1 MLHLTFK
8 GIWGRKKESA
18 LLAVVLFLSFL
29 FSAMLAVLLP
39 SIEAGMQAQREDA
52 YGSWQVLLAGE
63 DADTLTAVADAAAG
77 CGAQTVIVRTVGH
90 TSAGENVSTADE
102 ALWDMGHFQLTEGR
116 LPENAGEV
124 LIVENQFR
132 PAKQLAA
139 GDTVQIQYEWQ
150 ADSADAQESYAAG
163 RALVENCIRQGIG
176 EQYETLFAEFSAYWN
191 GGGYKSEAFRRL
203 DPALRQ
209 PLDRL
214 TAQQQDIVL
223 REWAE
228 KYKNDFAH
236 PYSTTYENI
245 LYGYEGLDLLAEQVT
260 ETCYLRGK
268 GFGSMSEQIVVTGHN
283 YSRLIV
289 KGVYT
294 VCGVIKAYESAWD
307 GGGQD
312 LPDAFLHPD
321 GAKAVCGALDMVRE
335 KLPLLQLHEAADTL
349 LAGGAESAAA
359 LYETL
364 AARYLDGRQPRYEV
378 EDAVRILGGTGA
390 HGGVDLSGIGQVVL
404 SGINADGE
412 PAHLNGY
419 SYGDSYVFPLNGTET
434 VTVRPEE
441 LDDPALRIG
450 DLQPIPPQLPDVRAL
465 YQKNE
470 APFRINTYAFPDET
484 ASVTGSVS
492 TLLNGMLT
500 MMTAA
505 AVLVIC
511 LVQNKRRVRS
521 LILLKSIGQ
530 TNRQAAVMQLAEA
543 LLFLLP
549 TLLLGL
555 PLGAL
560 AAKLQLQGLGYG
572 EVLALDSRFL
582 FISLTGGVAATL
594 AGLEI
599 PLLYAM
605 RMPLT
610 GKRAPVGDGGAAS
623 RHTVPLKE
631 KYAYLRLEKA
641 AQQFNRRRDRMA
653 RLLQC
658 AVLLVM
664 LATLLLSHN
673 AYRNYRTQVLR
684 TDKPDYVITV
694 PYGMSSRYLQET
706 AAALSGQDGVLPRTE
721 RVDAY
726 LAAEN
731 VRLNCSDH
739 PESALLSALTANAE
753 DPTVLS
759 VTVAGLERDS
769 EMLAR
774 LLTECPEVD
783 PMQLIDG
790 EGCILM
796 VPNYR
801 QTASGRLTVSF
812 DAGDE
817 PSFRKDAAIAPG
829 DTVRLAAD
837 THIIGEGIITETNER
852 TVRVLAVLH
861 YFPEEG
867 VWPFALSESRYAVIS
882 GSELVRALYPHASNR
897 LSADQTRWMLL
908 MQKIHCGDCDGKT
921 YFNIY
926 AGDGEDLSAQYWNYT
941 QNNNY
946 DLYNFYKEKQDLAAV
961 CARQRMLVVLLGA
974 ACSLL
979 LVIIL
984 LFILSDLAEQSRRRV
999 GILRAIGVANRRLQA
1014 GQTLLAAGSS
1024 LRSVLLANV
1033 VLAAVCLVT
1042 TALASGGQALLPGV
1056 LLRTLRAGLLWQ
1068 YPWRLHGALCL
1079 GFWAVMTVL
1088 QLLPYRRFGRQSIIE
1103 TVKGADVE

>member
-1 MLHLTFK
+1 MLHLTFR

-29 FSAMLAVLLP
+29 FSSMIAVLLP
-39 SIEAGMQAQREDA
+39 SIEAGMQAQREEA

-63 DADTLTAVADAAAG
+63 DAASLAAVTDAASD
-77 CGAQTVIVRTVGH
+77 CGAASVIIRTVGH
-90 TSAGENVSTADE
+90 TAAGENVSAVDG
-102 ALWDMGHFQLTEGR
+102 ALWNMARFQLTDGR
-116 LPENAGEV
+116 LPENAGEILV
-124 LIVENQFR
+124 VENQFQ
-132 PAKQLAA
+132 PAKQLAV
-139 GDTVQIQYEWQ
+139 GDTVLVQYEWR
-150 ADSADAQESYAAG
+150 ADSADAQDSYAAG
-163 RALVENCIRQGIG
+163 RELVESCIRQGIG
-176 EQYETLFAEFSAYWN
+176 ERREALFAEFSAYWD

-214 TAQQQDIVL
+214 TQEQQDTVL

-228 KYKNDFAH
+228 KYKNEFAH
-236 PYSTTYENI
+236 PYSTTYENL

-268 GFGSMSEQIVVTGHN
+268 GFGSMCEQIVVTGHN

-289 KGVYT
+289 KGSYT
-294 VCGVIKAYESAWD
+294 VCGTVKAYEAAWD

-321 GAKAVCGALDMVRE
+321 GAGAVSGAVAMVRQ
-335 KLPLLQLHEAADTL
+335 KLPLLQPEMTTDTL
-349 LAGGAESAAA
+349 LVGGAENAAE

-364 AARYLDGRQPRYEV
+364 AERYLDGRQPRYEV
-378 EDAVRILGGTGA
+378 EDTVSIFGGTGA

-404 SGINADGE
+404 SGLDADGE
-412 PAHLNGY
+412 VAHLNG
-419 SYGDSYVFPLNGTET
+419 SFYGDSYVFLSDEGST
-434 VTVRPEE
+434 VTLRPEE
-441 LDDPALRIG
+441 LDDPTFRIG
-450 DLQPIPPQLPDVRAL
+450 GLEPLPPQLPDVQAL

-470 APFRINTYAFPDET
+470 APFRINTYAFPDGT
-484 ASVTGSVS
+484 ASVSGSVS

-521 LILLKSIGQ
+521 LILLKSIGE
-530 TNRQAAVMQLAEA
+530 TNRQAAVMQAVEA
-543 LLFLLP
+543 LIFLLP
-549 TLLLGL
+549 TLLAGL

-572 EVLALDSRFL
+572 NVLALDARFL
-582 FISLTGGVAATL
+582 CISLTGGVAATL
-594 AGLEI
+594 IGLEI

-610 GKRAPVGDGGAAS
+610 GKRTPAGDSTAP
-623 RHTVPLKE
+623 RHTVPLKG
-631 KYAYLRLEKA
+631 KYAYLRLEMA

-658 AVLLVM
+658 AVLLV
-664 LATLLLSHN
+664 LLVTLLLSHN

-694 PYGMSSRYLQET
+694 PYGMSTRYMQET
-706 AAALSGQDGVLPRTE
+706 AAAFSGQDGTMPQPQ

-731 VRLNCSDH
+731 VRLRCTDH
-739 PESALLSALTANAE
+739 PESGLLSALTATSE
-753 DPTVLS
+753 DPTVLP

-769 EMLAR
+769 DLLTR
-774 LLTECPEVD
+774 LLAECPEVD
-783 PMQLIDG
+783 PAQLTDG
-790 EGCILM
+790 AGCILM

-801 QTASGRLTVSF
+801 ETASGKLTVSF

-817 PSFRKDAAIAPG
+817 PFFRKDTAIAAG
-829 DTVRLAAD
+829 DRIRLSAD
-837 THIIGEGIITETNER
+837 THIIGESIGTQTSER
-852 TVRVLAVLH
+852 DVQVLAVLH

-867 VWPFALSESRYAVIS
+867 VWPFALSESRYTVIS

-897 LSADQTRWMLL
+897 LSADQTRWMQL
-908 MQKIHCGDCDGKT
+908 MQKIHCSDCDGKT

-926 AGDGEDLSAQYWNYT
+926 TGDGEDASAFYWSYTQDNNYT
-941 QNNNY
+941 
-946 DLYNFYKEKQDLAAV
+946 LYNFYKEKQDLAAV

-1014 GQTLLAAGSS
+1014 GQTLLAAAGS
-1024 LRSVLLANV
+1024 LRSVLLANA
-1033 VLAAVCLVT
+1033 VLAAVCLVM
-1042 TALASGGQALLPGV
+1042 TAVTSGGQALLPGV

-1068 YPWRLHGALCL
+1068 YPWGLHGALCL

-1103 TVKGADVE
+1103 TVKGSDIE